1 MGLLNFLI
9 GVVLLTLGRKLFWLF
24 VGCVG
29 FAAGFTYAHQLWGT
43 QSDLMIL
50 GIALGLG
57 LIGALLAIFFQAVA
71 IALAGFVAGG
81 YITFSIMNLFG
92 LGAPKL
98 FWLFYL
104 TGGILGTVLLFIIFD
119 WALIALSSV
128 IGASLIVQVIEL
140 SPHLEVVVFF
150 LLIISGVLFQSRLL
164 KREPPSRNIKEAT
177 R

>member
-29 FAAGFTYAHQLWGT
+29 FAAGFTYVRQLWGT
-43 QSDLMIL
+43 QSDLLIL

-57 LIGALLAIFFQAVA
+57 LIGALLAIFFQALA

-81 YITFSIMNLFG
+81 YITFTIMNLFG
-92 LGAPKL
+92 LGAPQWI
-98 FWLFYL
+98 WLFYL
-104 TGGILGTVLLFIIFD
+104 TGGIVGTVLLFIIFD

-128 IGASLIVQVIEL
+128 IGASLIVQVTEL
-140 SPHLEVVVFF
+140 SPHLEVVIFF
-150 LLIISGVLFQSRLL
+150 LLIISGVLFQARLL
-164 KREPPSRNIKEAT
+164 KRKPPEKKA
-177 R
+177 